1 MLPIFGFISGIG
13 PTELIIVLV
22 LVLILFGA
30 GRLPQV
36 FEQFGRG
43 IRAFRDAQKE
53 EPIDVTRPK
62 EIAED
67 TTVPM
72 AHEVGTAE
80 METKKIRNG

>member
-1 MLPIFGFISGIG
+1 MLPVFGFISGIG

-53 EPIDVTRPK
+53 EPIDVTRPNK
-62 EIAED
+62 EITD
-67 TTVPM
+67 GTGTT
-72 AHEVGTAE
+72 EVFTEATE
-80 METKKIRNG
+80 VEKQKLRNG